1 MGEVSIDFE
10 ACIKSLR
17 PVTWIYN
24 DDIKEVRQIGYI
36 AEELFEIDE
45 LKYVVML
52 DEEDQPL
59 ALRYDLISVYTVEV
73 LKTALERIENLEN
86 EISILKNNNM
96 KDNKN
101 GV

>member
-1 MGEVSIDFE
+1 VGEIEIDFE
-10 ACIKSLR
+10 DCIKSLK

-36 AEELFEIDE
+36 AEDVFEIDS

-52 DEEDQPL
+52 DEQDQPE

-73 LKTALERIENLEN
+73 LKTALARIEKLEN
-86 EISILKNNNM
+86 ELSILK
-96 KDNKN
+96 DNTKE
-101 GV
+101 